1 MKNQFLFFLL
11 LLSSFSSAQIIQDW
25 DLSPLGQRTY
35 FERDNGFLEMYY
47 NDSTEVFA
55 DYRKHYFGEK
65 YTKDVLGG
73 CYNEIETYLTQYYS
87 DYFFPSFE
95 ENFAVEEWY
104 SNDDFYYILNQNDTI
119 KFHHKSPLG
128 FSWKIPVIHDDFD
141 EIKFDCVQITEQD
154 VFGNLDSV
162 RIFQITTF
170 QNNVQVISPL
180 HLRNINLSKK
190 NGLLNFTP
198 FYRWV
203 KGYLSWTSEEQFNIS
218 GFEKNNEVI
227 GLIPEFDLFFEN
239 YAIGDIFKWH
249 SKTPVSF
256 PGGNYFNQS
265 WKIDSITH
273 VSFFPDSLIEITFDS
288 QFHGFSSSDGPY
300 CDSIENQI
308 MVYTKPDFSALFN
321 TAPRHLFGSSNGAN
335 LNFNQ
340 LFILNS
346 IKKNE
351 DERLIFDIELLT
363 WYQFDICEVFPFTDG
378 YDEYKFESDIGFT
391 YHYYSA
397 INSDGKTELVGFKTN
412 NIVSGNT
419 TPVDCLTPNNN
430 LTKEE
435 FNLQIYPNPTSDYLN
450 FIFSKNQNQPFSFLI
465 YDALGK
471 LVLQKR
477 NIVDT
482 SFNISKLKKGFYFVK
497 ISSSF
502 GESVHK
508 IMKH

>member
-1 MKNQFLFFLL
+1 MKNQLLFLL
-11 LLSSFSSAQIIQDW
+11 LLLSTFSTAQIIQDW

-47 NDSTEVFA
+47 NDSTEVYA

-73 CYNEIETYLTQYYS
+73 CYDNIQNQFTQYYS
-87 DYFFPSFE
+87 DYFFPTYE
-95 ENFAVEEWY
+95 EYFAVEEWY
-104 SNDDFYYILNQNDTI
+104 SNDSFYYILNQNDTI
-119 KFHHKSPLG
+119 KFYHKAPLD
-128 FSWKIPVIHDDFD
+128 FTWKIPVIHNDFD
-141 EIKFDCVQITEQD
+141 EIKFDCVQIIEQE
-154 VFGNLDSV
+154 VFGNMDSV

-180 HLRNINLSKK
+180 HLRTVNLSKK

-203 KGYLSWTSEEQFNIS
+203 KGYLSWTGEEQFNIL
-218 GFEKNNEVI
+218 GFENDNEVS

-265 WKIDSITH
+265 WQIDSITH
-273 VSFFPDSLIEITFDS
+273 VSFYPDSLIEITFDS
-288 QFHGFSSSDGPY
+288 QFHGFGSSGAY

-308 MVYTKPDFSALFN
+308 MIYTKSDFSGLFN
-321 TAPRHLFGSSNGAN
+321 SAPRHLFGSSNGSN
-335 LNFNQ
+335 LDFGK

-346 IKKNE
+346 IQKDNNG
-351 DERLIFDIELLT
+351 RLIFDADLWV

-378 YDEYKFESDIGFT
+378 YDEYKFESDIGLTFE
-391 YHYYSA
+391 YHSA
-397 INSDGKTELVGFKTN
+397 ITSDDKRELIGFKTN
-412 NIVSGNT
+412 NIVSGDV

-430 LTKEE
+430 LAKQ
-435 FNLQIYPNPTSDYLN
+435 NPSIQVYPNPTSDNLS
-450 FIFSKNQNQPFSFLI
+450 FIFSEKTNEPFSISI
-465 YDALGK
+465 YDAFGQ
-471 LVLQKR
+471 LVFEIKNTRL
-477 NIVDT
+477 NSID
-482 SFNISKLKKGFYFVK
+482 ISKLTKGFYFLK

-502 GESVHK
+502 GESIHK
-508 IMKH
+508 IVKQL